1 MRNNIKHTFSL
12 RVNNDKVYES
22 LKKISKKRGYR
33 SVNKLINDILKE
45 AVNKEGSLPDI
56 FYKTK
61 EVDKYIKFKREDI
74 YDRV

>member
-1 MRNNIKHTFSL
+1 MGNVKHTFSL
-12 RVNNDKVYES
+12 RVNNSEIYES
-22 LKKISKKRGYR
+22 LKQISKKRGYR

-45 AVNKEGSLPDI
+45 TVYKESTLPDI

-74 YDRV
+74 YGRL